1 MRYIGLCVIVFAVLL
16 VWRGYCAYLAECS
29 TYSLA
34 FLRALRDY
42 REKMKCYLV
51 SPCEWANGFSDGA
64 LSDIGFLDR
73 VKNGETLFVAYQAI
87 RQGIFLPKRIDEA
100 LLSCFERLGEG
111 YLDTELE
118 TLEGAIAEIEREE
131 KALSEDVPRRQKAV
145 GALLGACVVGGVI
158 LII

>member
-1 MRYIGLCVIVFAVLL
+1 MRYIGICVIVFAVLL
-16 VWRGYCAYLAECS
+16 VWRSYCSYLAECT

-42 REKMKCYLV
+42 REKMKCYLL
-51 SPCEWANGFSDGA
+51 SPSEWASGFFDDA
-64 LSDIGFLDR
+64 LLGIGFLDR
-73 VKNGETLFVAYQAI
+73 VKNGETLLVAYQAI
-87 RQGIFLPKRIDEA
+87 RRGILLPKRIDEA
-100 LLSCFERLGEG
+100 VLCCFERLGEG

-118 TLEGAIAEIEREE
+118 ILEGAIAEIEREE